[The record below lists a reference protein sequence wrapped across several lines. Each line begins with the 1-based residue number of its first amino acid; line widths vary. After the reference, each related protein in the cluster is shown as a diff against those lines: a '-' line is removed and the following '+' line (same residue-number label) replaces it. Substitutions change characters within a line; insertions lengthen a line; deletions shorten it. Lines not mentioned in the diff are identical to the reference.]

1 MLLEVIP
8 TSKLQFQ
15 DLQLLFQ
22 YMETLPW
29 GSMLPLLC
37 DVSLHVAVIRDQRN
51 LPMARLLLNKASMQ
65 LSLAG
70 ASAARSRAGHG
81 SLQDSDAA
89 EYAHLSNK
97 LFSDLLCHDYVA
109 SLTPE
114 VLSGMIK
121 LGLRTDK
128 VNSEQQP
135 LLHAALANRCS
146 TQVAMLLLN
155 NTPPEVML
163 HEDSSH
169 SCPLH
174 YVAALPDLHEPERM
188 ELLKAACKRWVRPD
202 ALVQADSHEMTGN
215 SSVHD
220 ACRCYGMSKHIH
232 GVCVTACQLPWQSIN
247 QCYICS
253 NEMHGGIH
261 ASCCG
266 CHSVAVLWPAFC

>member
-1 MLLEVIP
+1 MLLEVIS
-8 TSKLQFQ
+8 TKLPFQ
-15 DLQLLFQ
+15 DVQLLLQ

-29 GSMLPLLC
+29 HSMLPLLC
-37 DVSLHVAVIRDQRN
+37 DASLHVAVIRDQRN

-65 LSLAG
+65 LSLAA

-81 SLQDSDAA
+81 SVQDTDAA
-89 EYAHLSNK
+89 EYAHLSKK

-114 VLSGMIK
+114 VLSGMVK

-128 VNSEQQP
+128 VNSELQP

-163 HEDSSH
+163 HEDASH
-169 SCPLH
+169 SYPLH

-188 ELLKAACKRWVRPD
+188 ELLKAACKRWVMFECGKLVGLLLVLRPHP
-202 ALVQADSHEMTGN
+202 VFW
-215 SSVHD
+215 
-220 ACRCYGMSKHIH
+220 
-232 GVCVTACQLPWQSIN
+232 TAVPT
-247 QCYICS
+247 
-253 NEMHGGIH
+253 
-261 ASCCG
+261 
-266 CHSVAVLWPAFC
+266 